1 MKESRC
7 VLRIDD
13 IEDLGLARQVAQLL
27 ERENARL
34 HARVE
39 SLLRENASLRGEEGQ
54 KQLELELLRLQE
66 QMKAAQQREFGA
78 SSERRA
84 RDAAEGEKQKPT
96 PPDGVREQ
104 KSLPLEET
112 THELGEDECLC
123 KRCGKSLAECSSK
136 TEDHE
141 EVDVIER
148 RFVLRKHKRKVYNCE
163 CGSETV
169 APGPLRLPGGGRY
182 SIDFAVEVAF
192 EKWCAHSPLERQVRL
207 MLGQGLDIS
216 SNTLWEQ
223 TERLARVLMP
233 THLLLR
239 EYVVSSCLMHADE
252 TPWYL
257 LDKGRSKWWV
267 WSISRHDAVFYRVD
281 PSRAHTVIVEM
292 LDGFKGALVSDG
304 YSAYSAALK
313 ALAARGITI
322 TLSDCWT
329 HARRGFVEAE
339 DSYPEC
345 AEAIRLIG
353 ELFLIE
359 RELPDWEV
367 VEDPVLR
374 TAQLDHIRGVRA
386 ARSAPLV
393 EQLRTWAN
401 TQQALSESK
410 LGEALTYLKN
420 QWDGLK
426 IFLSD
431 PRVPL
436 SNNHAERSLRGV
448 VVGRKNHY
456 GSKSKRGT
464 EVAAL
469 FYSLL
474 ETASMVG
481 VDPKAYLRAAAAAA
495 LQGRPPLLPHAYKL
509 ALANRA

>member
-1 MKESRC
+1 

-27 ERENARL
+27 EKENARL
-34 HARVE
+34 HARLE
-39 SLLRENASLRGEEGQ
+39 SVLRENASLRGEEGQ

-66 QMKAAQQREFGA
+66 QMKALQQRAFGA

-84 RDAAEGEKQKPT
+84 RDAGDGEKQKPT
-96 PPDGVREQ
+96 PPEGVREQ
-104 KSLPLEET
+104 KSLALEEN
-112 THELGEDECLC
+112 THELSADERLC
-123 KRCGKSLAECSSK
+123 KKCGKPLAECTGK

-148 RFVLRKHKRKVYNCE
+148 RFVLKKHKRKIYGCE

-182 SIDFAVEVAF
+182 SIDFAIEVAF
-192 EKWCAHSPLERQVRL
+192 EKWCAHSPLERQVRI

-223 TERLARVLMP
+223 TERLARVLLP

-239 EYVVSSCLMHADE
+239 EYVVSSCLVHADE
-252 TPWYL
+252 TPWYML
-257 LDKGRSKWWV
+257 NKGRSKWWV

-281 PSRAHTVIVEM
+281 PSRAHNVIVEM
-292 LDGFKGALVSDG
+292 LDGFDGALVSDG
-304 YSAYSAALK
+304 YSAYGAALK
-313 ALAARGITI
+313 ALGARGITI
-322 TLSDCWT
+322 TLSDCWS

-339 DSYPEC
+339 ASYPEC
-345 AEAIRLIG
+345 AEAVRLIG

-359 RELPDWEV
+359 RELPDWEII
-367 VEDPVLR
+367 EDPVLR
-374 TAQLDHIRGVRA
+374 AAQLDHIREIRA
-386 ARSAPLV
+386 ARSAPIV
-393 EQLRTWAN
+393 DELRIWAN
-401 TQQALSESK
+401 AQRALPQGK
-410 LGEALTYLKN
+410 LGEALTYLQN

-426 IFLSD
+426 VFLED

-464 EVAAL
+464 EVAAV

-474 ETASMVG
+474 ESANMVG
-481 VDPKAYLRAAAAAA
+481 VDPKAYLRAAVAAA
-495 LQGRPPLLPHAYKL
+495 LKGRTPLLPRAYKASL
-509 ALANRA
+509 AAHA

>member
-1 MKESRC
+1 VKESRC

-13 IEDLGLARQVAQLL
+13 IEDLDLARQVVQLL
-27 ERENARL
+27 EKENARL
-34 HARVE
+34 HTRVE
-39 SLLRENASLRGEEGQ
+39 LLVRENASLRGEEGQ

-66 QMKAAQQREFGA
+66 QMKALQQRMFGA

-84 RDAAEGEKQKPT
+84 RDAGAGEKQKPT

-104 KSLPLEET
+104 KSLPLEEN
-112 THELGEDECLC
+112 THELPDEDRLC
-123 KRCGKSLAECSSK
+123 KKCGRSLAECAGK

-141 EVDVIER
+141 EVDVVER
-148 RFVLRKHKRKVYNCE
+148 RFVLRKHKRKIYGCE

-169 APGPLRLPGGGRY
+169 APGPLTLPGGGRY
-182 SIDFAVEVAF
+182 SIGFAVEVAF
-192 EKWCAHSPLERQVRL
+192 EKWCAHSPLERQVRI

-223 TERLARVLMP
+223 TERLARVLRP

-239 EYVVSSCLMHADE
+239 EYVVSSCLVHADE

-267 WSISRHDAVFYRVD
+267 WSISRHDAVFYRMD
-281 PSRAHTVIVEM
+281 PSRAHNVIVEM
-292 LDGFKGALVSDG
+292 LEGFEGALVSDG
-304 YSAYSAALK
+304 YSAYKAALK

-322 TLSDCWT
+322 TLSDCWS

-339 DSYPEC
+339 LSYPEC

-353 ELFLIE
+353 ELFLNE
-359 RELPDWEV
+359 RELPDWEII
-367 VEDPVLR
+367 EDPVLR
-374 TAQLDHIRGVRA
+374 AAQLEHIREIRA
-386 ARSAPLV
+386 IRSAPIV
-393 EQLRTWAN
+393 EKLRTWAN
-401 TQQALSESK
+401 AQQALPQSK

-420 QWDGLK
+420 QWEGLK
-426 IFLSD
+426 VFLSD

-448 VVGRKNHY
+448 VVGRNNHY

-481 VDPKAYLRAAAAAA
+481 VDPKAYLRAAATAA
-495 LQGRPPLLPHAYKL
+495 LLGHPPLLPHAYKS
-509 ALANRA
+509 ALGNRA

>member
-13 IEDLGLARQVAQLL
+13 IEDLDLARQVAQLL
-27 ERENARL
+27 EKENARL

-66 QMKAAQQREFGA
+66 QMKALQNREFGA

-84 RDAAEGEKQKPT
+84 RDADGGEKQKPT

-112 THELGEDECLC
+112 THELGEGECLC
-123 KRCGKSLAECSSK
+123 KKCGKPLAECSGR

-141 EVDVIER
+141 EVDVVER

-163 CGSETV
+163 CGGEAV

-182 SIDFAVEVAF
+182 SVDFAVEVAF

-239 EYVVSSCLMHADE
+239 EHVVSSCLVHADE

-281 PSRAHTVIVEM
+281 PSRAHNVIVEM
-292 LDGFKGALVSDG
+292 LDGFHGVLVSDG
-304 YSAYSAALK
+304 YSAYGAALK
-313 ALAARGITI
+313 AFAARGITI
-322 TLSDCWT
+322 TLSDCWS

-367 VEDPVLR
+367 IEDPVLR
-374 TAQLDHIRGVRA
+374 AAQLEHIRAVRG

-393 EQLRTWAN
+393 EQLRMWAN
-401 TQQALSESK
+401 AQHALPQSK

-426 IFLSD
+426 IFLAD

-495 LQGRPPLLPHAYKL
+495 LQGHASLLPNAYKL
-509 ALANRA
+509 AIASAA

>member
-1 MKESRC
+1 MKETRC

-13 IEDLGLARQVAQLL
+13 IEDLDMARQVAQLL
-27 ERENARL
+27 EKENARL

-39 SLLRENASLRGEEGQ
+39 SLLRENASLRGEEGS

-66 QMKAAQQREFGA
+66 QMKALQQRQFGA

-84 RDAAEGEKQKPT
+84 RGTGDGEKQKPT

-104 KSLPLEET
+104 KSLPIEEH
-112 THELGEDECLC
+112 THELPDEERLC
-123 KRCGKSLAECSSK
+123 KKCGKALAECADK

-148 RFVLRKHKRKVYNCE
+148 RFVLRKHKRKVYGCE
-163 CGSETV
+163 CGNETA

-182 SIDFAVEVAF
+182 SVDFAVEVAF
-192 EKWCAHSPLERQVRL
+192 EKWCAHSPLERQVRI

-233 THLLLR
+233 TYLLLR
-239 EYVVSSCLMHADE
+239 EYVVSSCLVHADE
-252 TPWYL
+252 TPWYM
-257 LDKGRSKWWV
+257 LDKGRAKWWV

-292 LDGFKGALVSDG
+292 LDGFEGALVSDG
-304 YSAYSAALK
+304 HSAYGAARK

-322 TLSDCWT
+322 TLSDCWS

-339 DSYPEC
+339 PSYPEC

-353 ELFLIE
+353 EMFLIE

-367 VEDPVLR
+367 IEDPVLR
-374 TAQLDHIRGVRA
+374 AAQLDYIRDVRA

-393 EQLRTWAN
+393 EELRTWAN
-401 TQQALSESK
+401 TQQALPQSN

-420 QWDGLK
+420 QWNGLT

-431 PRVPL
+431 PHVPL
-436 SNNHAERSLRGV
+436 SNNRAERSLRDV

-464 EVAAL
+464 EVAAV

-481 VDPKAYLRAAAAAA
+481 VDPKAYLRASAAAA
-495 LQGRPPLLPHAYKL
+495 LRGHAPLLPHAYKL
-509 ALANRA
+509 ALADRA

>member
-1 MKESRC
+1 M
-7 VLRIDD
+7 LRIDD
-13 IEDLGLARQVAQLL
+13 IEDLALARQVAQLL
-27 ERENARL
+27 EKENARL

-39 SLLRENASLRGEEGQ
+39 SLIRENATLRGEEGS
-54 KQLELELLRLQE
+54 KQLNLELLRLQE
-66 QMKAAQQREFGA
+66 QMKALQQRMFGA

-84 RDAAEGEKQKPT
+84 REPGDAEKAKPK

-104 KSLPLEET
+104 KSLPLEEC
-112 THELGEDECLC
+112 THELPEDERLC
-123 KRCGKSLAECSSK
+123 KKCGKKLAECAGES
-136 TEDHE
+136 DDFE

-148 RFVLRKHKRKVYNCE
+148 RFVRRKHRRKIYGCE
-163 CGSETV
+163 CDKQTI

-182 SIDFAVEVAF
+182 SLDFAVEVAF
-192 EKWCAHSPLERQVRL
+192 EKWCAHSPLERQVRI

-223 TERLARVLMP
+223 AERLARVLGP
-233 THLLLR
+233 TYSLLR
-239 EYVVSSCLMHADE
+239 EYVASSCLVHADE

-281 PSRAHTVIVEM
+281 PSRGHEVIVEM
-292 LDGFKGALVSDG
+292 LEGFEGALVSDG
-304 YSAYSAALK
+304 YSAYRAARK
-313 ALAARGITI
+313 ALAARGIAI
-322 TLSDCWT
+322 TLSDCWS
-329 HARRGFVEAE
+329 HARRAFVEAE
-339 DSYPEC
+339 ASYPEC

-359 RELPDWEV
+359 RELPCWEII
-367 VEDPVLR
+367 EDPVLR
-374 TAQLDHIRGVRA
+374 EAQLAHIREVRA
-386 ARSAPLV
+386 ARSAPIV

-401 TQQALSESK
+401 AQRALPQSK
-410 LGEALTYLKN
+410 FAEALTYLQN

-426 IFLSD
+426 VFLTD

-436 SNNHAERSLRGV
+436 SNNHAERSLRDV

-464 EVAAL
+464 EVAAV

-474 ETASMVG
+474 ESASMVG
-481 VDPKAYLRAAAAAA
+481 VDPKAYLRAAAVAA
-495 LQGRPPLLPHAYKL
+495 LTGAEPLLPHAYKA
-509 ALANRA
+509 ALTARA